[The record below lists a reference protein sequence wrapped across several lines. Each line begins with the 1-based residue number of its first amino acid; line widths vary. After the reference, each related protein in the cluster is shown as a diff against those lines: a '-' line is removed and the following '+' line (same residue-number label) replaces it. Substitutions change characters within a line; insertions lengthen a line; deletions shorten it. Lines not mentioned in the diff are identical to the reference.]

1 MNDEK
6 YAPITYELRKRLATV
21 MIGLPEHTVRNI
33 ETACDAIDSIHES
46 LERENEALRKA
57 FGGEGE

>member
-21 MIGLPEHTVRNI
+21 MLGLSEQCVSNI
-33 ETACDAIDSIHES
+33 EDACDAIDSIHES

-57 FGGEGE
+57 LAGEG

>member
-6 YAPITYELRKRLATV
+6 YSPITTGLRKHLATV
-21 MIGLPEHTVRNI
+21 MIGLSEHTVRNI

-57 FGGEGE
+57 LAGEG